1 MDDDFDDDSEGDD
14 YESEVSCE
22 DDFDECELEHNQAFT
37 HMRRIGCFTHTLQLV
52 ALNFDNYVGFKELLK
67 RTHDLIRKVN
77 SSTKATER
85 LINACGKKLLK
96 NCPTRWNSSFLMIE
110 RLLNV

>member
-1 MDDDFDDDSEGDD
+1 
-14 YESEVSCE
+14 
-22 DDFDECELEHNQAFT
+22 
-37 HMRRIGCFTHTLQLV
+37 MRRIGCFSHTLQLV

-85 LINACGKKLLK
+85 LINACGKKTSQELSNTVELQPF
-96 NCPTRWNSSFLMIE
+96 ND
-110 RLLNV
+110 